1 MIQFSYCSKPK
12 FLDKHV
18 TRIKK
23 GWDVTKNKATE
34 RLDLLNNTKAAW
46 EGYYAGLENIAI
58 EFEKAEEHIKK
69 VKKRFHLQNAIDDL
83 AKRQEIFNDTKKTI
97 DGMYAGILKDYDTM
111 TLTLPEDKKDFV
123 KKEVKG
129 VTEKLEVV
137 GRFKDKVDKIEE
149 FVTKLRNFN
158 QTLTTVDSWMR
169 DADGN
174 LEQIRNTSDKLTPE
188 DRVSIT
194 MELQEDVF
202 DKVSIIQQATKT
214 EEELLPQGESVP
226 KDVQDHKVLLKLNFY
241 FDILIPLF
249 LCF

>member
-1 MIQFSYCSKPK
+1 
-12 FLDKHV
+12 
-18 TRIKK
+18 
-23 GWDVTKNKATE
+23 
-34 RLDLLNNTKAAW
+34 
-46 EGYYAGLENIAI
+46 
-58 EFEKAEEHIKK
+58 
-69 VKKRFHLQNAIDDL
+69 
-83 AKRQEIFNDTKKTI
+83 
-97 DGMYAGILKDYDTM
+97 MYAGILKDYDTM

-241 FDILIPLF
+241 F
-249 LCF
+249 